1 MLVSCCVLFFIQG
14 CAKPERVKVIDKPA
28 PLLVDQKTKQ
38 PIKSKAA
45 TESEKPAEEKPEG
58 PKLEITQSGVTL
70 SWVQKG
76 GSQMTA
82 SAKSADFNEVTQS
95 GNLRDFSAK
104 LYENG
109 KLAASISAAKATVDT
124 AKRTVIASGGVTLK
138 SVERDTTVK
147 AGWIKWNANT
157 RKIVGNGGV
166 KVMSANGTAEAAAFV
181 ADTTMRN
188 YTLLSSGEGL
198 EK

>member
-1 MLVSCCVLFFIQG
+1 MLIFIQG
-14 CAKPERVKVIDKPA
+14 CAKPKRVKVMDKPA
-28 PLLVDQKTKQ
+28 PLLVDQNTR
-38 PIKSKAA
+38 PPTKSKPAA
-45 TESEKPAEEKPEG
+45 EPEKPAEAKSEG

-70 SWVQKG
+70 SWVEKG

-82 SAKSADFNEVTQS
+82 SAKSADFNEVTQA
-95 GNLRDFSAK
+95 GNLLDFSAK

-109 KLAASISAAKATVDT
+109 KLAASLSAAKATVDT

-157 RKIVGNGGV
+157 RKIIGNGGV
-166 KVMSANGTAEAAAFV
+166 KVISTNGTAEAAAFV
-181 ADTTMRN
+181 ADTNMRN

>member
-1 MLVSCCVLFFIQG
+1 MLIFIQG
-14 CAKPERVKVIDKPA
+14 CAKPKRVKVIDKPA
-28 PLLVDQKTKQ
+28 PLLVNQNTKQ
-38 PIKSKAA
+38 PVNNRPA
-45 TESEKPAEEKPEG
+45 TEPQKPVEEKPEG

-70 SWVQKG
+70 SWVEKG

-82 SAKSADFNEVTQS
+82 SAKSADFNEVTQA
-95 GNLRDFSAK
+95 GNLLDFSAK

-109 KLAASISAAKATVDT
+109 KLAASVKAAKATVDT

-147 AGWIKWNANT
+147 AGWIKWNAKT

-166 KVMSANGTAEAAAFV
+166 KVISANGTAEAAAFV
-181 ADTTMRN
+181 ADTTMRS